1 MIQPNESQEISVM
14 SAVAKSQRT
23 VAELA
28 REENASP
35 EQIMASALALYA
47 ALPPAVR
54 SATIEALRSADPAA
68 HATLVNELVRAVVVH
83 ELRNRRAGIRRRVAV
98 GELSALPDLSDEEM
112 GAEAVRLVK
121 ESRERRAGAGG

>member
-1 MIQPNESQEISVM
+1 M
-14 SAVAKSQRT
+14 STSAHSEPD

-28 REENASP
+28 REDNAPP

-54 SATIEALRSADPAA
+54 SATLDALRSPDPGARPA
-68 HATLVNELVRAVVVH
+68 LIDELVRTVVAH
-83 ELRNRRAGIRRRVAV
+83 QLRQRRAAIRQRVAAGEV
-98 GELSALPDLSDEEM
+98 PALPELSEEEM

-121 ESRERRAGAGG
+121 ESRERRAGLQG

>member
-1 MIQPNESQEISVM
+1 M
-14 SAVAKSQRT
+14 SASAQAQPS

-28 REENASP
+28 REEGASP

-54 SATIEALRSADPAA
+54 SAAIDALRSPDPAA
-68 HATLVNELVRAVVVH
+68 HSTLVNELVRAIVAH
-83 ELRNRRAGIRRRVAV
+83 ELRHRREVVRRRVAA
-98 GELSALPDLSDEEM
+98 GEIPELPNLSDDEI

-121 ESRERRAGAGG
+121 ESRQRRAAAQG